1 MTQSQQI
8 MDLKGMTLDEL
19 EAFAQRLGEPRYR
32 GRQIAHWLYQRG
44 ATSFAEM
51 TDLPAA
57 LRARLAADAAFTSF
71 SPVTALS
78 ADGGDT
84 MKYLLRLADEA
95 TIEHVFIRYQD
106 GRRSVCI
113 FNLAGC

>member
-1 MTQSQQI
+1 
-8 MDLKGMTLDEL
+8 
-19 EAFAQRLGEPRYR
+19 GEPRYR

-51 TDLPAA
+51 TDLPAP
-57 LRARLAADAAFTSF
+57 LRAHLAEDASVASL

-84 MKYLLRLADEA
+84 IKYLLGLSDGN
-95 TIEHVFIRYQD
+95 TIETVFMRYQD
-106 GRRSVCI
+106 GRRVFSTRRMGWASAC
-113 FNLAGC
+113 ATSPCRPSGWCRRSARWR

>member
-1 MTQSQQI
+1 

-57 LRARLAADAAFTSF
+57 LRTRLAADAAFTSL
-71 SPVTALS
+71 STVTAPA
-78 ADGGDT
+78 ADRGDT
-84 MKYLLRLADEA
+84 MEYLLRLAARAHIAAALLRD
-95 TIEHVFIRYQD
+95 Q
-106 GRRSVCI
+106 G
-113 FNLAGC
+113 G